1 MLRESIFVLALVG
14 SSAVAGGTSSPLS
27 FSEEAIARG
36 IFHVTA
42 SVTQLQFG
50 AGCAMVDFDGDDD
63 LDILLTGSNGG
74 IMRIYENDGTGNF
87 TNRNSGSNLAAIN
100 PSGVATADYDNDGDQ
115 DIFISGWMVSSKLYR
130 NDGNFVFTDVTAT
143 AGMSEVSA
151 AMAPTW
157 GDYNQDGH
165 MDLYV
170 PTRSGTSSN
179 WVPNKLYHNN
189 GDGTFTDV
197 AQTLNVDAEDDPTL
211 LAAFFDYDRDGDD
224 DLYLGTDKGTSF
236 QWWNRLYRN
245 DGGTFTE
252 ITGDANAYAYIDCMG
267 IALADLNNDSLF
279 DIYMT
284 DTSRNVLYLNDG
296 EGVFVDH
303 SDAAGVTSGVVGWG
317 TVFADFDNDSFPDL
331 FVCNQNAS
339 NALYRGS
346 AIADW
351 PMANEAAAAGVDLS
365 GSSFAV
371 AVGDV
376 NNDGLLDILVDHIN
390 SSAKLYINQSP
401 DAANNH
407 MIRLKPVGELANE
420 LCVGATF
427 NIEANG
433 KWQAVEARA
442 GVNYK
447 VSEGRTVQVGVGT
460 DTEVETIEVFWPTGK
475 VRTLTTA
482 PVDRTWTIY
491 EESRLGDLNNDGM
504 IDQSEVQA
512 AQAAMTGPGVK
523 IEPGVEIFDMD
534 GDFDIDNDDIALLNP
549 CQADLNSDGTL
560 DFFDISFFLSNMVD
574 FNSDKVFDFFD
585 ISAFLQAY
593 GGGCP

>member
-1 MLRESIFVLALVG
+1 MSQEWLSVLALVG
-14 SSAVAGGTSSPLS
+14 SLAAVSNASSPLS
-27 FSEEAIARG
+27 FSEEAVSRG
-36 IFHVTA
+36 IFHST
-42 SVTQLQFG
+42 SSSTQFQFG
-50 AGCAMVDFDGDDD
+50 AGTALVDLDGDDD

-74 IMRIYENDGTGNF
+74 VMRIYENDGAGYF
-87 TNRNSGSNLAAIN
+87 TNRNLGSNLGLIN
-100 PSGVATADYDNDGDQ
+100 SSGVATADYDNDGDQ
-115 DIFISGWMVSSKLYR
+115 DIFISGWLSSSKLYR
-130 NDGNFVFTDVTAT
+130 NDGNFVFTDVTLT
-143 AGMSEVSA
+143 AGMDVVSA

-157 GDYNQDGH
+157 GDYNQDGN

-170 PTRSGTSSN
+170 PTRSGASSN
-179 WVPNKLYHNN
+179 WVANRLYHNN

-197 AQTLNVDAEDDPTL
+197 AVTLDVDAENDPTL

-236 QWWNRLYRN
+236 NWWNRLYRN

-279 DIYMT
+279 DVYMT
-284 DTSRNVLYLNDG
+284 DTSRNVLFLNDG
-296 EGVFVDH
+296 TGVFEDH

-331 FVCNQNAS
+331 FVCNQNAP
-339 NALYRGS
+339 NALFRGS
-346 AIADW
+346 EIANW
-351 PMANEAAAAGVDLS
+351 PMANEASAAGVDLV
-365 GSSFAV
+365 GSSYTV

-390 SSAKLYINQSP
+390 SNVKLYINQSP
-401 DAANNH
+401 DASSNH

-460 DTEVETIEVFWPTGK
+460 DTEVETIEVIWPNGGT
-475 VRTLTTA
+475 RTLTTA

-491 EESRLGDLNNDGM
+491 EESRLGDVNNDGM
-504 IDQSEVQA
+504 IDPSELQA
-512 AQAAMTGPGVK
+512 AKAAMTGPGVK

-534 GDFDIDNDDIALLNP
+534 GDFDIDNDDIAILNP
-549 CQADLNSDGTL
+549 CKADLNHDGTL
-560 DFFDISFFLSNMVD
+560 DFFDISYFLSNMVD
-574 FNSDKVFDFFD
+574 FNLDEVFDFFD

-593 GGGCP
+593 GAGCP